1 MGMRRHIAIAAALL
15 ASGAAAADN
24 NLVEVS
30 LSLEDTQA
38 AVRLAIQRLSRI
50 HHELGS
56 LRGDADFPASS
67 VLPRLMREVAAF
79 DRHVY
84 RLREKA
90 VASAQTG
97 WPQWVWDEI
106 RSGELKLQLGG
117 HGPSALDGW
126 LNLDLATSPTAND
139 VGKPEMKVD
148 LATEG
153 LGFLPDGSC
162 GIVYSSHMLQ
172 HLQYPI
178 VTRSLLEEI
187 RRVLR
192 PGGLVRLVV
201 PDAEVWMKEYVVGD
215 RAGQSRFWAA
225 VRQQYPSWDF
235 RRGLLPNTAQFLG
248 ANSVW
253 GWLDGVHQWAWDF
266 ELLFSELRTAGFTE
280 VRRSEYMTSSF
291 GEQESLVDFASPS
304 AGHGHAGNGSWSLF
318 IEAKRGP
325 DTTLSEMSINDYLVS
340 ADRVLQ
346 LLLPR
351 IGGSAWTVT
360 RTMARL
366 LRSFESLRLRDRP
379 AMHTSAWASG
389 PHVTLPATCRKGCNS
404 F

>member
-304 AGHGHAGNGSWSLF
+304 AGHGHAGSGHNFERDVYQRLPCQCRPSAAAAAASDWRLRLDSHANHGSPAQEL
-318 IEAKRGP
+318 
-325 DTTLSEMSINDYLVS
+325 
-340 ADRVLQ
+340 RVL
-346 LLLPR
+346 
-351 IGGSAWTVT
+351 
-360 RTMARL
+360 
-366 LRSFESLRLRDRP
+366 E
-379 AMHTSAWASG
+379 AS
-389 PHVTLPATCRKGCNS
+389 R
-404 F
+404 